1 LTPDRFRSMVSGILL
16 LGVTASA
23 ILVACGLAGS
33 FLVGWTG
40 SLSGAPDSPLATTDF
55 SAMGASLAVLRPVGI
70 AQLGL
75 VVLLATP
82 VTRVAASCVGFL
94 LEGDRLYA
102 AITAVVLGVL
112 LVSLFAL
119 R

>member
-1 LTPDRFRSMVSGILL
+1 MTPDRFRTMVSGILL
-16 LGVTASA
+16 VGVTGSA
-23 ILVACGLAGS
+23 VLIGIGLVGS
-33 FLVGWTG
+33 FLVGWSG
-40 SLSGAPDSPLATTDF
+40 SLAGAPSAPIATTDF

-75 VVLLATP
+75 AVLLATP
-82 VTRVAASCVGFL
+82 VARVAASCIGFL

-102 AITAVVLGVL
+102 LITAVVLAVL